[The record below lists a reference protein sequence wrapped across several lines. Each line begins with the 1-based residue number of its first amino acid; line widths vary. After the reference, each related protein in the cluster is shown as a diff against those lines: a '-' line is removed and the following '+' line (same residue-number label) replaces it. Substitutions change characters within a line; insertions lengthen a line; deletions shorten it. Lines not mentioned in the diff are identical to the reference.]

1 MDLAPAVPLTRSDL
15 DALTELLEGRRVAV
29 LTGAGCST
37 ESGIPDY
44 RGPETRRRA
53 RNPIQ
58 YKRFIEDP
66 ASRQRYWA
74 RAVVGW
80 RKFDGKRPNAAHRAL
95 AELERAGVIDGVV
108 TQNVD
113 RLHQAGGSRNVVEL
127 HGALADVVCLGC
139 GAMSER
145 QALQAELERRN
156 PGWVEAYRE
165 RAEMAPDG
173 DAEIEDVGRFQ
184 VVDCARCG
192 GPLKPHVVFFGEG
205 VPKARVEAAWSLVDD
220 ADVLLV
226 VGSSLAVYSGYRFV
240 RGASKRG
247 QPIAIVNLSESRGDP
262 HAELLVR
269 ARAGD
274 LLPELAARLAK
285 GTLPQTA

>member
-1 MDLAPAVPLTRSDL
+1 MDLAPAVPLPHRDV
-15 DALTELLEGRRVAV
+15 DALAALLRGKRVAV

-58 YKRFIEDP
+58 YRRFIDDP
-66 ASRQRYWA
+66 ESRRRYWA

-95 AELERAGVIDGVV
+95 ATLERGGVIDGVV

-127 HGALADVVCLGC
+127 HGALADVLCLSC
-139 GAMSER
+139 GALSDR
-145 QALQAELERRN
+145 VALQHELERRN
-156 PGWVEAYRE
+156 PGWVERF
-165 RAEMAPDG
+165 RGQAEIAPDG
-173 DAEIEDVGRFQ
+173 DAEVEDVARFEL
-184 VVDCARCG
+184 VHCKRCG
-192 GPLKPHVVFFGEG
+192 GPLKPDVVFFGEG
-205 VPKARVEAAWSLVDD
+205 VPKARVDAAWALVDA

-240 RGASKRG
+240 RGAAKRD
-247 QPIAIVNLSESRGDP
+247 QPVAIVNLSESRGDA
-262 HAELLVR
+262 HAALLVR

-274 LLPELAARLAK
+274 LLPALAK
-285 GTLPQTA
+285 RLLGDERP